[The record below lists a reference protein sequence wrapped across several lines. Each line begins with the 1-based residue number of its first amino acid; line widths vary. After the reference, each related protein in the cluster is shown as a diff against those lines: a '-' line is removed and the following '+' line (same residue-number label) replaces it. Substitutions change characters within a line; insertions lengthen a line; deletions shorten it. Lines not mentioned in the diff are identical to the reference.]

1 MSEWNHQLRCSIKL
15 KQKKKAFLSNN
26 MANKSQ
32 NIDKTKIIHWLLSS
46 HNIKYK
52 SRIQQTSE
60 DAHRRT
66 KQPSAPTHN
75 DYEHNTSDKT
85 SEPQGERRFRQRRI
99 QATSEDACRR
109 TRQTSTPMQH
119 LYEVCVFPRMFASRT
134 HWVDWVSWSF
144 HKTPARSVGGEAAA
158 TKISFQ
164 SIGNLQTSKL

>member
-85 SEPQGERRFRQRRI
+85 SEPQGERPFHQRRI
-99 QATSEDACRR
+99 QQTNEDAYRR
-109 TRQTSTPMQH
+109 TKQPSAPTHCFYEAGVFTRRQRAVSAAK
-119 LYEVCVFPRMFASRT
+119 PRDVPSSLPSQRA
-134 HWVDWVSWSF
+134 
-144 HKTPARSVGGEAAA
+144 
-158 TKISFQ
+158 
-164 SIGNLQTSKL
+164 N